1 MIVMSNHYWNEF
13 IKYYID
19 NRILLSTLK
28 YHQQTVDKF
37 NTSNC
42 IDKKFIELCR
52 ADTVKVSDVKL
63 DTFTI
68 KAGAIKE
75 FFLYLKRLYSS
86 IDAKVS
92 FPVVVFMNDRNVE
105 KPGVYSYDFSADK
118 LHMIE
123 NLEGRVKELINPN
136 QEYNMTICFF
146 LNLIQALALYGRKG
160 YIRGLEE
167 IGYLSLGLVNKY
179 ENMNRISVPE
189 QEFTHLIGVN
199 TRHILL
205 IETLT
210 I

>member
-1 MIVMSNHYWNEF
+1 MSNHYWNEF

-19 NRILLSTLK
+19 DRILLSTLK
-28 YHQQTVDKF
+28 YHQQTIDKF
-37 NTSNC
+37 NTTDC
-42 IDKKFIELCR
+42 IDKNLIELCR
-52 ADTVKVSDVKL
+52 ADTVNVSDVKL

-68 KAGAIKE
+68 KTGAIKE
-75 FFLYLKRLYSS
+75 FFLFLKRLYSS

>member
-19 NRILLSTLK
+19 DRILLSTLK
-28 YHQQTVDKF
+28 YHQQTIDKF
-37 NTSNC
+37 NTTDC
-42 IDKKFIELCR
+42 IDKNLIELCR
-52 ADTVKVSDVKL
+52 ADTVNVSDVKL

-68 KAGAIKE
+68 KTGAIKE
-75 FFLYLKRLYSS
+75 FFLFLKRLYSS

-92 FPVVVFMNDRNVE
+92 IPVVVFMNDRNVE

-199 TRHILL
+199 PRHILL
-205 IETLT
+205 IETL
-210 I
+210 II

>member
-1 MIVMSNHYWNEF
+1 MQLY
-13 IKYYID
+13 IKKRKGE
-19 NRILLSTLK
+19 RIWEHKKLK
-28 YHQQTVDKF
+28 
-37 NTSNC
+37 
-42 IDKKFIELCR
+42 
-52 ADTVKVSDVKL
+52 
-63 DTFTI
+63 
-68 KAGAIKE
+68 
-75 FFLYLKRLYSS
+75 KRLYSS

-179 ENMNRISVPE
+179 ENMNRKEKTQWVYSAC
-189 QEFTHLIGVN
+189 GS
-199 TRHILL
+199 
-205 IETLT
+205 
-210 I
+210 